1 MSERNAL
8 KKLYFKMK
16 NYIRD
21 FIEIE
26 LGVKMPSRRTTI
38 KVSRGVEDI
47 AKAFVSVIFILY
59 GFLAFTNPDQYPIL
73 RKIVTFSIIDKID
86 PLIGVLL
93 VIGGLYLLF
102 RK

>member
-73 RKIVTFSIIDKID
+73 RKIVTFSIINKID
-86 PLIGVLL
+86 PLIGLLL
-93 VIGGLYLLF
+93 VIAGLYLLF